1 MIELLLRCNPSDAHP
16 RAWPQTAEEAKSHL
30 LQGQAQIAALLNAP
44 ANVDAR
50 LTLPLSAADLGAG
63 DYAGVAPVQTPFA
76 AVLGCSDA
84 RVPVEFVFGQG
95 VNALFVVRVA
105 GNTPAGEGSGS
116 LDYAVANLA
125 DLRLLAVLGHTRCGA
140 VTATVDALLEPA
152 TYAALSDKPSLHAIV
167 DSVTPPA
174 RIAVAALEAVY
185 GGAAAML
192 PGYRAGL
199 IELAVILNAAMTA
212 RALRR
217 TYVQSIDERF
227 DVVYGVYNLLNHVVG
242 QPGAAG
248 TADVWVAGLASP
260 PADDAAVDALG
271 EQMAR
276 SRYIEG
282 LLEETA

>member
-1 MIELLLRCNPSDAHP
+1 M
-16 RAWPQTAEEAKSHL
+16 
-30 LQGQAQIAALLNAP
+30 
-44 ANVDAR
+44 
-50 LTLPLSAADLGAG
+50 
-63 DYAGVAPVQTPFA
+63 QTPFA

-174 RIAVAALEAVY
+174 RVAVAALEAACS
-185 GGAAAML
+185 GAA
-192 PGYRAGL
+192 
-199 IELAVILNAAMTA
+199 
-212 RALRR
+212 RR
-217 TYVQSIDERF
+217 C
-227 DVVYGVYNLLNHVVG
+227 
-242 QPGAAG
+242 
-248 TADVWVAGLASP
+248 
-260 PADDAAVDALG
+260 PAIAP
-271 EQMAR
+271 E
-276 SRYIEG
+276 
-282 LLEETA
+282 

>member
-152 TYAALSDKPSLHAIV
+152 NYAALSDKPSLCAIV

-174 RIAVAALEAVY
+174 RVAVAALEAAY
-185 GGAAAML
+185 GGAAGRA
-192 PGYRAGL
+192 GYRAGM
-199 IELAVILNAAMTA
+199 IELAVILNAATTA
-212 RALRR
+212 GCAAPLRSPSASVRRRLRR
-217 TYVQSIDERF
+217 IQSAEP
-227 DVVYGVYNLLNHVVG
+227 YGGPARRGGDRGCLGGRVG
-242 QPGAAG
+242 VAARG
-248 TADVWVAGLASP
+248 
-260 PADDAAVDALG
+260 
-271 EQMAR
+271 
-276 SRYIEG
+276 
-282 LLEETA
+282 

>member
-44 ANVDAR
+44 ANVGAR

-174 RIAVAALEAVY
+174 RVAVAALEAAY
-185 GGAAAML
+185 GGAAATL
-192 PGYRAGL
+192 PGYRAGM

-212 RALRR
+212 RGLRR
-217 TYVQSIDERF
+217 AFTQSVGERF
-227 DVVYGVYNLLNHVVG
+227 DVVYGVYNLQNHMVG
-242 QPGAAG
+242 LPGVAEI
-248 TADVWVAGLASP
+248 ADVWAAGLASP
-260 PADDAAVDALG
+260 PADDAAVDALAK
-271 EQMAR
+271 QMAR